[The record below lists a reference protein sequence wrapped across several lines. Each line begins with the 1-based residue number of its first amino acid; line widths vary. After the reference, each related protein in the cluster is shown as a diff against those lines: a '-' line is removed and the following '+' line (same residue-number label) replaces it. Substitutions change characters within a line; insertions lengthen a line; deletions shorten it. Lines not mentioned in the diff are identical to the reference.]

1 MNYSIILNIYVEK
14 VNNLHDVIDTLS
26 ANNEIIE
33 VKENNLKRMIVN
45 AIRHEYSNYE
55 TGLRKLHTSSKS
67 QLEYY
72 RYKNAVLSRISIL
85 YPELKNECNNQK
97 HDVDMCKIFYNNI
110 L

>member
-1 MNYSIILNIYVEK
+1 MNYSMILNIYVEK

-33 VKENNLKRMIVN
+33 IKENNLKRMIVN
-45 AIRHEYSNYE
+45 IIRHEYSNYE
-55 TGLRKLHTSSKS
+55 TGLRKLHINSES

-72 RYKNAVLSRISIL
+72 RYKNAVLNRISIL

-97 HDVDMCKIFYNNI
+97 HDVSICKVIS
-110 L
+110 LQ